1 MSKHLS
7 CLERPLAI
15 SRVRPSPRGWRQA
28 FGACLLACT
37 TLASAQAVSDPTG
50 RSPAPLRH
58 EPAQPVLGLDQVI
71 RIVTEHNPQLRAAQR
86 SVEAARAGVE
96 GARAIP
102 NPRLEWS
109 QGRQTARWASASAEP
124 LQSWGVSQM
133 LESPGV
139 RSSRIDAALAGAR
152 QSEHQVAIVRNEL
165 VAQIRLRAYQCL
177 QHQAQAAAAADA
189 VQLLED
195 IRERVRLRVASGEAA
210 RYEIIKA
217 DAEIVNAR
225 ERLQTAQLM
234 AEQAQLDLNRLAAGQ
249 LPAQWTLRGDLM
261 EAQDMHSLEQFQQM
275 ALQDNPELAVL
286 QAELE
291 QARARL
297 EQARAQRW
305 PGVEL
310 QWRQSRDPQWRQTH
324 LGLSAQLPLLD
335 QRQGPIAEAAA
346 QLQRAQTELEGRQAQ
361 LKQQVLLSRKSLEM
375 ARLRMEALSQGVLRE
390 AEAALRVAQAAYR
403 FGERGILDVLDA
415 QRVLRSVRADL
426 IEARFEIQSARIAL
440 DALIGLHA
448 RPAS

>member
-1 MSKHLS
+1 MSKPLS
-7 CLERPLAI
+7 CRALRMG
-15 SRVRPSPRGWRQA
+15 SPGVWYTPALWRHA
-28 FGACLLACT
+28 TGACLLLCAC
-37 TLASAQAVSDPTG
+37 LAT
-50 RSPAPLRH
+50 
-58 EPAQPVLGLDQVI
+58 AQPVSTAPARSLSGSADQARPVLGVEQVI

-86 SVEAARAGVE
+86 SVDAALAGIE
-96 GARAIP
+96 GARALP

-109 QGRQTARWASASAEP
+109 QGRQTARLASASAEP
-124 LQSWGVSQM
+124 LQSWGVSQT
-133 LESPGV
+133 LESPGL
-139 RSSRIDAALAGAR
+139 RSSRIEVARAGAR

-177 QHQAQAAAAADA
+177 QHQAQVAAAADA
-189 VQLLED
+189 VHLLED
-195 IRERVRLRVASGEAA
+195 IRERVRLRVESGEAA

-249 LPAQWTLRGDLM
+249 LPAQWTLKGDLL
-261 EAQDMHSLEQFQQM
+261 EGQDMHSLEQFQQL
-275 ALQDNPELAVL
+275 ALQDNPELAAL
-286 QAELE
+286 QAEAE
-291 QARARL
+291 QAQALL

-305 PGVEL
+305 PGLEL
-310 QWRQSRDPQWRQTH
+310 QWRQSRDPQWQQTH

-335 QRQGPIAEAAA
+335 QRQGPMAQAAA
-346 QLQRAQTELEGRQAQ
+346 QLQRAQLQLEGRRAQ
-361 LKQQVLLSRKSLEM
+361 LQQQVLLSRKSLDM

-403 FGERGILDVLDA
+403 YGERGILDVLDA

-426 IEARFEIQSARIAL
+426 IEARYDIQAARIAL

>member
-1 MSKHLS
+1 MSDPLS
-7 CLERPLAI
+7 CRAP
-15 SRVRPSPRGWRQA
+15 RTVHPVVRPAPVRWHHIVGV
-28 FGACLLACT
+28 CLLSCAALAT
-37 TLASAQAVSDPTG
+37 AQTPGLSPGRGASTLADAT
-50 RSPAPLRH
+50 R
-58 EPAQPVLGLDQVI
+58 PVLGIDQVI
-71 RIVTEHNPQLRAAQR
+71 RIVTEHNPELLAAGRAAD
-86 SVEAARAGVE
+86 AARAGIDS
-96 GARAIP
+96 ARALP

-109 QGRQTARWASASAEP
+109 QGRQTARLATAQTEA
-124 LQSWGVSQM
+124 LQGWGVSQT
-133 LESPGV
+133 LESPWL
-139 RSSRIDAALAGAR
+139 RSSRIEAARAGAR

-177 QHQAQAAAAADA
+177 QHQAQASAAADA

-195 IRERVRLRVASGEAA
+195 IRERVRLRVESGEAA

-234 AEQAQLDLNRLAAGQ
+234 AEQAQLDLNRMAAGQ
-249 LPAQWTLRGDLM
+249 LPAQWTLKGDPL
-261 EAQDMHSLEQFQQM
+261 EGQDMHSLEQFQLL
-275 ALQDNPELAVL
+275 ALQDNPELAAL
-286 QAELE
+286 QAEVEQARAMLE
-291 QARARL
+291 QARS
-297 EQARAQRW
+297 QRW

-310 QWRQSRDPQWRQTH
+310 QLRQSRDPQWRQTH
-324 LGLSAQLPLLD
+324 VGLSAQLPLLD
-335 QRQGPIAEAAA
+335 QRQGPMAEAAA
-346 QLQRAQTELEGRQAQ
+346 QLQRAQIQLEGRQAQ
-361 LKQQVLLSRKSLEM
+361 LRQQVLLSRKSLDM

-426 IEARFEIQSARIAL
+426 IEARFDIQAARIAL

-448 RPAS
+448 RPAP